1 MNNLL
6 PRDVKMSWKY
16 DLKGSTLKRTASE
29 KERNKKSPTFKDLD
43 FRKVS
48 HEAFAIKNGRAGIHA
63 PLRRLWL
70 ENMDSDK
77 PKREHWKNGIILE
90 NEVYTALLKTLER
103 DCRVLRSF
111 RIMDYR

>member
-48 HEAFAIKNGRAGIHA
+48 QKS
-63 PLRRLWL
+63 PSVRRPMQGSKI
-70 ENMDSDK
+70 NID
-77 PKREHWKNGIILE
+77 
-90 NEVYTALLKTLER
+90 LLKNIEMLI
-103 DCRVLRSF
+103 C
-111 RIMDYR
+111 

>member
-1 MNNLL
+1 MWYRE
-6 PRDVKMSWKY
+6 PWF
-16 DLKGSTLKRTASE
+16 E
-29 KERNKKSPTFKDLD
+29 K
-43 FRKVS
+43 
-48 HEAFAIKNGRAGIHA
+48 I
-63 PLRRLWL
+63 
-70 ENMDSDK
+70 DSDK